1 TESSPFGSTPSA
13 ARFQRDRCPAER
25 PPVTVATGGIA
36 QWHTDE
42 MAPRFQAV
50 FGTAAH
56 LLGSSIA
63 HCGFEEGAND
73 KALAKGRRV
82 PCEAG
87 RQRSKRPFSIS
98 TASENRFAAPH
109 AFRTLSNPGSCEGNV

>member
-1 TESSPFGSTPSA
+1 
-13 ARFQRDRCPAER
+13 RFQRDRCPTER

-56 LLGSSIA
+56 FLGSSIA

-82 PCEAG
+82 PCEAC
-87 RQRSKRPFSIS
+87 RQDQRDRSRSAPQARIDSRRP
-98 TASENRFAAPH
+98 
-109 AFRTLSNPGSCEGNV
+109 TLSARSRTRARVREMYEEWGKV